1 MWNDITQFLNKWFY
15 RAVVIFFPAEEK
27 PLPTNPRSILIFSS
41 TGIGD
46 ALVDSAA
53 IESLHRAYPE
63 AKMIVCA
70 HHRRRSVVSHHPH
83 VDTIIPLSKSPL
95 SQLRLLK
102 YFWKQRPDLV
112 IGLHLNAEAV
122 PLGYLLNRRAF
133 VGSQE
138 ECREMAFLLS
148 HPVVTQ
154 GERHMVKIALKV
166 AARAGGVAVEGM
178 IYQVKP
184 EEVIA
189 LRQRFPEWTAKP
201 YIVMQ
206 TGGGKTLNWR
216 DWPVEGYIEAIQWL
230 ENLSSNST
238 AAANN
243 CVAPMLAPSAP
254 CSSSALATLKTGS
267 EAHYPHR
274 VILTGGH
281 DNREAGQAIAAA
293 CPNVINLVEQTTLE
307 ETAALLDGA
316 TLLVS
321 TDTGVMHLGL
331 AIGCP
336 TLSLLHYRNPAA
348 ACGPLDFSPGHE
360 IVELPR
366 PAVVPESND
375 GEMAQI
381 PMDVVKAALGRMLDR
396 KQSPVLKGQV
406 LF

>member
-1 MWNDITQFLNKWFY
+1 MWNDITQFLNRWFY
-15 RAVVIFFPAEEK
+15 RGAVLFFSPEGK
-27 PLPTNPRSILIFSS
+27 PLPADPRSILIFSS

-46 ALVDSAA
+46 ALADSAA
-53 IESLHRAYPE
+53 IESLHRAYPA
-63 AKMIVCA
+63 AKIIVCS

-83 VDTIIPLSKSPL
+83 VDEIIPLSKSPL

-102 YFWKQRPDLV
+102 RFWRQRPDLV

-148 HPVVTQ
+148 HPVMTRD
-154 GERHMVKIALKV
+154 ESHIVKTGLKV
-166 AARAGGVAVEGM
+166 AERAGGVPVKGM
-178 IYQVKP
+178 IYQVKT

-189 LRQRFPEWTAKP
+189 LRQRFPQLAAKP
-201 YIVMQ
+201 YLVMQ
-206 TGGGKTLNWR
+206 TGGGKTRAWR
-216 DWPVEGYIEAIQWL
+216 DWPIERYVEAIQWL
-230 ENLSSNST
+230 
-238 AAANN
+238 
-243 CVAPMLAPSAP
+243 
-254 CSSSALATLKTGS
+254 

-293 CPNVINLVEQTTLE
+293 CPNVLNLVEQTTLE
-307 ETAALLDGA
+307 ETASLLDGA

-321 TDTGVMHLGL
+321 TDTGVMHLGF

-336 TLSLLHYRNPAA
+336 TLALLHYESPASV
-348 ACGPLDFSPGHE
+348 CGPLDFSPGHE

-366 PAVVPESND
+366 PAVVPANHD
-375 GEMAQI
+375 GEMGEI
-381 PMDVVKAALGRMLDR
+381 PMDAVNEALLRMLRHSD
-396 KQSPVLKGQV
+396 
-406 LF
+406 

>member
-1 MWNDITQFLNKWFY
+1 MWNDITQFLNRWFY
-15 RAVVIFFPAEEK
+15 RGAVLFFPPEGK
-27 PLPTNPRSILIFSS
+27 LLPADPRSILIFSS

-53 IESLHRAYPE
+53 IESLHRAYPA
-63 AKMIVCA
+63 AKIIVCT
-70 HHRRRSVVSHHPH
+70 HHRRMSVVSHHPH
-83 VDTIIPLSKSPL
+83 VDEIIPLSKSPL
-95 SQLRLLK
+95 SQLQLLK
-102 YFWKQRPDLV
+102 YFWKQRPDIV

-122 PLGYLLNRRAF
+122 PLGYLLNRCAF

-154 GERHMVKIALKV
+154 DERHMVKIALKV
-166 AARAGGVAVEGM
+166 AERAGGVAVEGM

-201 YIVMQ
+201 YLVMQ

-216 DWPVEGYIEAIQWL
+216 DWPVEGYTETIRW
-230 ENLSSNST
+230 
-238 AAANN
+238 
-243 CVAPMLAPSAP
+243 V
-254 CSSSALATLKTGS
+254 

-293 CPNVINLVEQTTLE
+293 CPNVINLVEKTTLE
-307 ETAALLDGA
+307 ETAALLDDA

-360 IVELPR
+360 VVELPR
-366 PAVVPESND
+366 PAVVPANHEK
-375 GEMAQI
+375 EMGNI
-381 PMDVVKAALGRMLDR
+381 PMDAVKAALVRML
-396 KQSPVLKGQV
+396 G
-406 LF
+406 

>member
-1 MWNDITQFLNKWFY
+1 MWNDITQFLNRWLY
-15 RAVVIFFPAEEK
+15 RAAVLFFPPQAAA
-27 PLPTNPRSILIFSS
+27 LPKDPRSILIFSS

-53 IESLHRAYPE
+53 IESLHQAYP
-63 AKMIVCA
+63 ATKIIVCA

-83 VDTIIPLSKSPL
+83 VDEIIPLSKSPL

-102 YFWKQRPDLV
+102 RFWHQGPDLV

-148 HPVVTQ
+148 HPVVTID
-154 GERHMVKIALKV
+154 ERHMVKIGLKV
-166 AARAGGVAVEGM
+166 AERAGGIPVEGM

-189 LRQRFPEWTAKP
+189 LRQRFPELTAKP
-201 YIVMQ
+201 YLVMQ

-216 DWPVEGYIEAIQWL
+216 DWTVEGYVKTIQWL
-230 ENLSSNST
+230 E
-238 AAANN
+238 
-243 CVAPMLAPSAP
+243 
-254 CSSSALATLKTGS
+254 
-267 EAHYPHR
+267 EHYAHR
-274 VILTGGH
+274 VVLTGGR
-281 DNREAGQAIAAA
+281 DNREAGQAIASA
-293 CPNVINLVEQTTLE
+293 CPKALNLVEQTTLE

-321 TDTGVMHLGL
+321 TDTGVMHLGF

-366 PAVVPESND
+366 PAVVPANND
-375 GEMAQI
+375 GEMREI
-381 PMDVVKAALGRMLDR
+381 PMESVKAALKRMI
-396 KQSPVLKGQV
+396 S
-406 LF
+406 

>member
-1 MWNDITQFLNKWFY
+1 MWNDITQFLNRWFY
-15 RAVVIFFPAEEK
+15 RGIVLFFPPEEK
-27 PLPTNPRSILIFSS
+27 PLPANPRCILIFSS

-53 IESLHRAYPE
+53 IESLHRAYPA
-63 AKMIVCA
+63 AKIIVCT
-70 HHRRRSVVSHHPH
+70 HHRRKSVVSHHPH
-83 VDTIIPLSKSPL
+83 VDEIIPLSKSPL

-102 YFWKQRPDLV
+102 RFWRQRPDLV

-154 GERHMVKIALKV
+154 DERHMVKIGLKV

-189 LRQRFPEWTAKP
+189 LRQRFPELTAKP
-201 YIVMQ
+201 YLVMQ

-216 DWPVEGYIEAIQWL
+216 DWPIERYVEAIQWL
-230 ENLSSNST
+230 E
-238 AAANN
+238 
-243 CVAPMLAPSAP
+243 
-254 CSSSALATLKTGS
+254 
-267 EAHYPHR
+267 AHYPHR
-274 VILTGGH
+274 LILTGGH

-293 CPNVINLVEQTTLE
+293 CPNVLNLVEQTTLE

-366 PAVVPESND
+366 PAVAPANHD
-375 GEMAQI
+375 GEMGKI
-381 PMDVVKAALGRMLDR
+381 PMDAVKAALGRML
-396 KQSPVLKGQV
+396 G
-406 LF
+406 